1 MSANDN
7 LIDIEFH
14 YEKIK
19 KQIKANIK
27 DALIEIINK
36 SNFDFLK
43 DNNYIIVIHNKKI
56 KQSEIIES
64 IMTKE
69 DKANKKLKIILIPLN
84 VKEQNNKKEILCP
97 ECFEPCKFYINNYR
111 INLSHCSGLHNID
124 NIKLN
129 EFNKMQNDL
138 REKSNKNAQNK
149 YICEKHDY
157 LFIKYCAE
165 CDKDICEKCEKE
177 HEGHYIYTFKEFNI
191 DLKELNENLRKL
203 KQGKDLFNKNIKEI
217 IQKLNKV
224 MENMEIFYQI
234 NEAIINAYSSNYTNY
249 TTLLNISDMNNVL
262 NKEIENIENCDYGYD
277 INKILYLYNEMED
290 KNDEIEINYEF
301 LNIPTDDDI
310 PLKIFGSKFISNNLN
325 KCKILFNDN
334 EYDLSHTFYSSDMPN
349 IYTKDLTII
358 LKGINNI
365 INMSSMFEGCSNIK
379 SIYGINKL
387 NTPKI
392 INMKNLFNDCK
403 DLINIPNI
411 NDWDTSN
418 VLNMEGLFSNTYS
431 LKRIPDINKWDTS
444 KVISMMNLFYNCENI
459 ISLPDIS
466 KWNLINIIDM
476 RYMFCGC
483 KKLLSLPDI
492 SNWNLINV
500 KYITSLF
507 KDCVSLLSLPD
518 ISKWNTAS
526 IISMNDLFQNCSK
539 LSSIPDI
546 TKWNVEN
553 VSDLSYSFMGCIS
566 LISLPDLSKLD
577 IKKCKNIDG
586 MFINCLSLSSL
597 PDFEKWNNYKINN
610 KHSMFKRC
618 YNSLNVPLL
627 EFES

>member
-1 MSANDN
+1 MIDNDN
-7 LIDIEFH
+7 IIDIEFH
-14 YEKIK
+14 HVKIK

-27 DALIEIINK
+27 DSIIEIINK

-43 DNNYIIVIHNKKI
+43 DNNYIIIIHNKKT
-56 KQSEIIES
+56 KQDEIIES
-64 IMTKE
+64 VMTKE
-69 DKANKKLKIILIPLN
+69 EKANKKIKIILLPLN
-84 VKEQNNKKEILCP
+84 DEQNNKKEILCP
-97 ECFEPCKFYINNYR
+97 ECFEPCKFIIDNYR

-129 EFNKMQNDL
+129 EFNKMQNNI
-138 REKSNKNAQNK
+138 REKSNYKEENK
-149 YICEKHDY
+149 YICQKHDY

-165 CDKDICEKCEKE
+165 CDKDICGLCEKD
-177 HEGHYIYTFKEFNI
+177 HKGHYITSYNEFNI
-191 DLKELNENLRKL
+191 DMKELNENLIKL
-203 KQGKDLFNKNIKEI
+203 KQGKDLFKNNIKDI

-224 MENMEIFYQI
+224 MENIEIFYQI
-234 NEAIINAYSSNYTNY
+234 SENIINSYSSDYTNY
-249 TTLLNISDMNNVL
+249 TSLLNIFDMNNIIS
-262 NKEIENIENCDYGYD
+262 KELENIENCDYGYD
-277 INKILYLYNEMED
+277 INKLFYLYNEMED
-290 KNDEIEINYEF
+290 KNEEIEITYEF
-301 LNIPTDDDI
+301 LNIPTGDDI
-310 PLKIFGSKFISNNLN
+310 PLKIFGDKFISNNLN

-334 EYDLSHTFYSSDMPN
+334 VYDLSHIFYSSDMNN
-349 IYTKDLTII
+349 IYNKDLTII

-365 INMSSMFEGCSNIK
+365 INMSSMFKGCSNIK
-379 SIYGINKL
+379 SIYGLNKL
-387 NTPKI
+387 NTSKI
-392 INMKNLFNDCK
+392 INMKYLFNECK

-411 NDWDTSN
+411 NNWDTSN

-431 LKRIPDINKWDTS
+431 LKRIPDISKWDTS

-466 KWNLINIIDM
+466 NWNMSNIIDM
-476 RYMFCGC
+476 RYMFCNC

-492 SNWNLINV
+492 LHWNLMNV

-507 KDCVSLLSLPD
+507 KDCLSLLSLPD
-518 ISKWNTAS
+518 ISKWNTCS
-526 IISMNDLFQNCSK
+526 IISMNDLFQNCTK
-539 LSSIPDI
+539 LSSIPNI
-546 TKWNVEN
+546 TKWNMEN
-553 VSDLSYSFMGCIS
+553 VSDFSYSFMGCIS

-586 MFINCLSLSSL
+586 MFINCFSLSSL

-627 EFES
+627 ES